1 MGIHFGGQANI
12 LYDAN
17 DHALYWLR
25 NELRYVNLAGTPSAE
40 GIGALRGEWLAL
52 DVRVPALTILGR
64 PTVHVGSSI
73 TLNIGVLPPLVG
85 QVTYSWFKDGVLID
99 GANSPS
105 YTIHALVEED
115 AGEYYVVVTDEINRT
130 YTSGPFTLTVL
141 EGKLPLDHVVLF
153 GVFLLIV
160 VAFFGLHLPR
170 QLCRRNGNDF

>member
-73 TLNIGVLPPLVG
+73 TLNIGVLPPLIG
-85 QVTYSWFKDGVLID
+85 QVTYSWFKDGFLID
-99 GANSPS
+99 GSDSPS
-105 YTIHALVEED
+105 YVIHAIVEED

-130 YTSGPFTLTVL
+130 YTSRPFTLTVL
-141 EGKLPLDHVVLF
+141 EGKLPFDRVVLF
-153 GVFLLIV
+153 GLFLLIV
-160 VAFFGLHLPR
+160 VAFVGLRLPR